1 MTSVSLLVSKRGDD
15 NLDTVFDLS
24 VVARIS
30 VDYDSSILKLISN
43 SNNELVKLL
52 PNQIRKFMEYF
63 QPNSLNYSKY
73 LYPLTSCE
81 LSLLIVGLRY
91 FFSFDDMY
99 NTIYNS
105 YYDNYSDN
113 YSPNNNKQL
122 TIPKAYLNISPNKL
136 YKYLLLMFIYLVSQ
150 L

>member
-15 NLDTVFDLS
+15 NLDTVFDLL
-24 VVARIS
+24 VVTRIS

-43 SNNELVKLL
+43 SNNELAKLL

-63 QPNSLNYSKY
+63 QPNLLKHSKY
-73 LYPLTSCE
+73 LYPLTSCG

-91 FFSFDDMY
+91 FSFDDMY

-136 YKYLLLMFIYLVSQ
+136 YKYLLLMFIYLVS
-150 L
+150 LL